1 MALESDWLVDRRRLK
16 RRLVVWRTLAILV
29 AVGLVA
35 AAIGR
40 FGIAGI
46 GGLVEGP
53 YIARLDVDNI
63 ITDDTKR
70 IRALKDLAKDSS
82 AKALIVRIN
91 SPGGT
96 VVGGE
101 TLYKAL
107 RKVAAKMPVV
117 AEMGD
122 LATSAGYMTAIAA
135 DHIVAHD
142 GTITGSIGVLLQ
154 TAEFTELLQKVGV
167 SVDTIKSG
175 PLKAQPSPFEKLTPQ
190 VRQAT
195 QALVN
200 DMFQMFKDM
209 VQERRHMTAEQVRAL
224 ADGRVFTGRMAVKN
238 GLVDEIGGE
247 SEVLAWLAKARGVN
261 RDLPIRPVRPR
272 REVDQLLDYVDSMAR
287 KMTMVERL
295 TLDGLVSVWHPR
307 LQ

>member
-1 MALESDWLVDRRRLK
+1 MAFESDWLVDRRRLK
-16 RRLVVWRTLAILV
+16 RRLFFWRTLAIV
-29 AVGLVA
+29 IAVGLVA

-40 FGIAGI
+40 FGEYGA
-46 GGLVEGP
+46 GGLVESA
-53 YIARLDVDNI
+53 YISRLAVSNI
-63 ITDDTKR
+63 ITDDIKR
-70 IRALKDLAKDSS
+70 RHALEDLAKDSH
-82 AKALIVRIN
+82 AKALIVYID

-101 TLYKAL
+101 TLYRSL

-117 AEMGD
+117 AVMGD

-154 TAEFTELLQKVGV
+154 TTEVTELLQKIGV
-167 SVDTIKSG
+167 SVEAIKSA
-175 PLKAQPSPFEKLTPQ
+175 PLKAEPSPFSKLTPQ

-195 QALVN
+195 QALVD
-200 DMFQMFKDM
+200 DMFHMFMDM
-209 VQERRHMTAEQVRAL
+209 VAKRRHMSPDKVKAL

-247 SEVLAWLAKARGVN
+247 TEALAWLGKARGV
-261 RDLPIRPVRPR
+261 DTTLPVRPLKPR
-272 REVDQLLDYVDSMAR
+272 REVDELLDYVNTLAR
-287 KMTMVERL
+287 KTVLAERL
-295 TLDGLVSVWHPR
+295 TLDGLVSVWHPQ

>member
-1 MALESDWLVDRRRLK
+1 MAFESDWLVDRRRLK
-16 RRLVVWRTLAILV
+16 RRLFFWRTLAILV

-40 FGIAGI
+40 FGGYGF

-53 YIARLDVDNI
+53 YIAQLNVRDI
-63 ITDDTKR
+63 ITDDAR
-70 IRALKDLAKDSS
+70 RLNALDQLAKDSD

-117 AEMGD
+117 AVMGD
-122 LATSAGYMTAIAA
+122 LATSAGYMTAIGA
-135 DHIVAHD
+135 DHIIAHD

-154 TAEFTELLQKVGV
+154 TAEVTGLLQKLGI
-167 SVDTIKSG
+167 SVEAIKSA
-175 PLKAQPSPFEKLTPQ
+175 PLKAEPSPFEKLTPQ
-190 VRQAT
+190 VRRAT
-195 QALVN
+195 QALVD

-209 VQERRHMTAEQVRAL
+209 VAKRRHMTAEQVKAL
-224 ADGRVFTGRMAVKN
+224 SDGRVFTGRMAVKN

-247 SEVLAWLAKARGVN
+247 SEALAWLAKARGVDPN
-261 RDLPIRPVRPR
+261 LPIRPVQPR
-272 REVDQLLDYVDSMAR
+272 REVDQLLDYVDTMAR
-287 KMTMVERL
+287 KMTLAERL
-295 TLDGLVSVWHPR
+295 TLDGLVSVWHPQ